1 MESITLSALPAQTFQ
16 AILDDQQC
24 RISLYQRGRRMYL
37 DLDVDDEPV
46 CRGAICQNRASVV
59 QSPTRLFS
67 GSLHFWDTR
76 GDEPPQYDRI
86 GSRFLLLY
94 VADGEELPDALRF

>member
-1 MESITLSALPAQTFQ
+1 MKVIPLSAIPAETFQ
-16 AILDDQQC
+16 VVLDDQQC
-24 RISLYQRGRRMYL
+24 RIKLCQRGRRMYL
-37 DLDVDDEPV
+37 DLDVDDEAV

-59 QSPTRLFS
+59 PFPTLSFS
-67 GSLHFWDTR
+67 GSLHFWDTL
-76 GDEPPQYDRI
+76 GDEPPRYDLL

>member
-1 MESITLSALPAQTFQ
+1 MQVIPLLAIPSSTFQ
-16 AILDDQQC
+16 VILDDQQC

-37 DLDVDDEPV
+37 DLDVDDEAV

-67 GSLHFWDTR
+67 GTLHFWDTL
-76 GDEPPQYDRI
+76 GDEPPRYDLL
-86 GSRFLLLY
+86 GTRFLLLY

>member
-24 RISLYQRGRRMYL
+24 RITLYQRGRRMYL
-37 DLDVDDEPV
+37 DLDVDNEPV

-59 QSPTRLFS
+59 PFPTLNFL
-67 GSLHFWDTR
+67 GSLHFWDTL
-76 GDEPPQYDRI
+76 GDEPPQYDKL

-94 VADGEELPDALRF
+94 VADGEKLPDALRF

>member
-46 CRGAICQNRASVV
+46 CRGAICQNRESVV

-67 GSLHFWDTR
+67 GSLHFWDTL

>member
-1 MESITLSALPAQTFQ
+1 MQNIPLSSTPAQTFQ
-16 AILDDQQC
+16 VVLDDQQC

-37 DLDVDDEPV
+37 DLDVDNEPV
-46 CRGAICQNRASVV
+46 CRGAICQNRASIV

-67 GSLHFWDTR
+67 GTLHFWDTL
-76 GDEPPQYDRI
+76 GDEPPRYDLL

>member
-1 MESITLSALPAQTFQ
+1 MQNIPLSPIPAQTFQ
-16 AILDDQQC
+16 IVLDDQQC
-24 RISLYQRGRRMYL
+24 RIKLCQRGRRMYL
-37 DLDVDDEPV
+37 DLGVGDEAV

-67 GSLHFWDTR
+67 GTLHFWDTL
-76 GDEPPQYDRI
+76 GDEPPRYDLL
-86 GSRFLLLY
+86 GTRFLLLY

>member
-1 MESITLSALPAQTFQ
+1 MKIIHIAAIPSQTFQ
-16 AILDDQQC
+16 VVLDDQQC
-24 RISLYQRGRRMYL
+24 RITLYQGGRRMYL
-37 DLDVDDEPV
+37 DLDVDDEAV

-59 QSPTRLFS
+59 PFPTLNLL
-67 GSLHFWDTR
+67 GSLHFWDTL
-76 GDEPPQYDRI
+76 GDEPPRYDLL